1 MHRRKIVLLGTDDR
15 SFEEQTLWI
24 DQHLQYQPYLLVKL
38 SLPVSYQSND
48 SVKRKLL
55 SSTATRSYA
64 ANGSGT
70 VTFPVRA
77 SQQRTYEAT
86 FGDVLQEG
94 QFADLLVIKDS
105 LVSATYTQNGSTASL
120 SDLLAQVHC
129 PVLVLTKPLRKVEQL
144 LLFYDGSSQDF
155 SLIQQFSQDYY
166 HFSTTLPT
174 TLLLLQ
180 TRPLPPLQEKLLI
193 EYLKLHYYDLAVHK
207 VSEEYQHLLPIA
219 IDCTKGTMIV
229 SSRRRPLPNFVT
241 NYLPSS
247 SIYNLQFPG

>member
-1 MHRRKIVLLGTDDR
+1 MHRRKIVLLGTNDQ
-15 SFEEQTLWI
+15 SFHDQTLWI
-24 DQHLQYQPYLLVKL
+24 DQHLQYQTYLLVKL
-38 SLPVSYQSND
+38 SLALTHQPSDPVKSK
-48 SVKRKLL
+48 VL
-55 SSTATRSYA
+55 SSSVENNYLS
-64 ANGSGT
+64 NGSGT
-70 VTFPVRA
+70 AVSPIRA
-77 SQQRTYEAT
+77 SQQRTYEAS

-94 QFADLLVIKDS
+94 QFADLLVIEDS

-120 SDLLAQVHC
+120 SDLIAQVHC

-155 SLIQQFSQDYY
+155 SMIQQFSQDYY
-166 HFSTTLPT
+166 HFSTSLPT

-207 VSEEYQHLLPIA
+207 VSEEYQHLLPVA
-219 IDCTKGTMIV
+219 IDCTKGTMVV

-241 NYLPSS
+241 KYLPNS